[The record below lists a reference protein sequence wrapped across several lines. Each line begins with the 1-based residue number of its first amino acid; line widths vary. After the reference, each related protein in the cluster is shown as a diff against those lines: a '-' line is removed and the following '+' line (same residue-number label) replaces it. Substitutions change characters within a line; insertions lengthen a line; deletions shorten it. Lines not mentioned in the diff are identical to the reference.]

1 MRIILTLSVL
11 FSTIIVQIMGTFN
24 FLSSPFRIRELD
36 IPGRL
41 LLAPM
46 DGFTDSPFRR
56 ICREFGASLLTSEF
70 INGIDLMYGHPHL
83 KYKTFFHASERPFA
97 FQVFDDEPERLLSSA
112 LKLQELAPDL
122 IDINMGCS
130 AKSVSNR
137 GAGAGLLKHPE
148 KIKIIASSLVSTL
161 RVPITAKIR
170 LGWDDETRNYL
181 DIVAIL
187 VDCGISAITVHARTR
202 KQGYSGLADWDAI
215 AAVKLVSPVPVI
227 GNGDVKSLED
237 AKKLMDHSGCEAV
250 MVGRAALGNPW
261 VFSGEERSKIAPDAL
276 FLTIKKH
283 LSLMLSLYSER
294 IGTLLFRKHLS
305 RYLTGY
311 LTTSE
316 IRKKVFSMDDPSTLM
331 ATISELLSRKG
342 EYNGTSA
349 HLE

>member
-1 MRIILTLSVL
+1 MSAKDQQQTAGVRKTREPPVSKARVIFIFLLYRTFVLCQVLALINSAKILSWYIAMRIILTLSVL

-148 KIKIIASSLVSTL
+148 KIK
-161 RVPITAKIR
+161 
-170 LGWDDETRNYL
+170 
-181 DIVAIL
+181 
-187 VDCGISAITVHARTR
+187 
-202 KQGYSGLADWDAI
+202 
-215 AAVKLVSPVPVI
+215 
-227 GNGDVKSLED
+227 
-237 AKKLMDHSGCEAV
+237 
-250 MVGRAALGNPW
+250 
-261 VFSGEERSKIAPDAL
+261 
-276 FLTIKKH
+276 
-283 LSLMLSLYSER
+283 
-294 IGTLLFRKHLS
+294 
-305 RYLTGY
+305 
-311 LTTSE
+311 
-316 IRKKVFSMDDPSTLM
+316 
-331 ATISELLSRKG
+331 
-342 EYNGTSA
+342 
-349 HLE
+349 